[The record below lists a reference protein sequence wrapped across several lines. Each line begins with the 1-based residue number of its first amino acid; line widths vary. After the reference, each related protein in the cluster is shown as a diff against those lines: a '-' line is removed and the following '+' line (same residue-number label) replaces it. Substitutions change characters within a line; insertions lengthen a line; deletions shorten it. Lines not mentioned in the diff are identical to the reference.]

1 MKISKQK
8 LIQLIKEEI
17 LNILSE
23 DGVET
28 TRDAYLGGSEYA
40 GAGKFIG
47 PGGEEAYRAQECKE
61 HWERWGRW
69 LPGYEDCADMS
80 PRSPQDP
87 GVGGAAY
94 RDIDRDDEQDDRLD
108 DLETR
113 LQTAGIMESTGNSNS
128 LRPWNENVTLNLQRF
143 RQGRLKKIKDP
154 FVRDALD
161 GLTTIISNMNFEAH
175 FNRAVENYLSK
186 RKKE

>member
-40 GAGKFIG
+40 AAGKFIG
-47 PGGEEAYRAQECKE
+47 PGGEEAYREKECKE

-69 LPGYEDCADMS
+69 LPGYEDCADMA
-80 PRSPQDP
+80 RSPHDP
-87 GVGGAAY
+87 GLGGATY

-108 DLETR
+108 DLESR
-113 LQTAGIMESTGNSNS
+113 LQAAGIKEGS
-128 LRPWNENVTLNLQRF
+128 
-143 RQGRLKKIKDP
+143 
-154 FVRDALD
+154 
-161 GLTTIISNMNFEAH
+161 
-175 FNRAVENYLSK
+175 SK
-186 RKKE
+186 S